1 MYEHWTDKQKYF
13 YVVTLSFQLLNFR
26 VTRNIISWEL
36 EWRWRIRKKLNF
48 YQLLKRIE
56 VDDPRITKWMN
67 KKQLKYTSRDIQDEM
82 LKVNISCFLEIHKTY
97 FPSELTIVMCYAY
110 LSAIGT
116 FFLLQ
121 KQSRKGMTPMHN
133 VISIKLT
140 RNFIEIELLHGCS
153 LVNSLHICGTTVYVN
168 K

>member
-13 YVVTLSFQLLNFR
+13 YVITLSFHLLNFR

-67 KKQLKYTSRDIQDEM
+67 KKQLKYTSPHIQNEM
-82 LKVNISCFLEIHKTY
+82 LKVNISYLLEINQTY
-97 FPSELTIVMCYAY
+97 FPSELTILLHYAY

-121 KQSRKGMTPMHN
+121 KQSSKDINTHAHN
-133 VISIKLT
+133 MISIKLA
-140 RNFIEIELLHGCS
+140 RNCIEIELLHGCS
-153 LVNSLHICGTTVYVN
+153 LVNICSTTVYVN